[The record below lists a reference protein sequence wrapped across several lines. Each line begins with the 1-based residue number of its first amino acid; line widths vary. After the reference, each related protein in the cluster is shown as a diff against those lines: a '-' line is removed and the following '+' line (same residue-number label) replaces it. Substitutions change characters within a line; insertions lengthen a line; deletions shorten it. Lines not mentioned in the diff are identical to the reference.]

1 MPVSCDKCAYRSAE
15 AIETFLGMRCHTG
28 LAKHVESELHPSQP
42 SDGYWNMTYAMD
54 DLVAATG
61 SSASSID

>member
-1 MPVSCDKCAYRSAE
+1 MLVSCDKCAYRSAE
-15 AIETFLGMRCHTG
+15 AIETFLG